1 MELGHCARLIGL
13 KVLQVKTPDQ
23 VVITPYMFRHQMYLY
38 RSQVKITGICFNEI
52 PPMENILNQNEPFDE
67 LLPLSH
73 LMKQLSSVLEV
84 VFYF

>member
-1 MELGHCARLIGL
+1 M
-13 KVLQVKTPDQ
+13 
-23 VVITPYMFRHQMYLY
+23 
-38 RSQVKITGICFNEI
+38 TGICFNEI
-52 PPMENILNQNEPFDE
+52 PPMEYILNQNEPFDE